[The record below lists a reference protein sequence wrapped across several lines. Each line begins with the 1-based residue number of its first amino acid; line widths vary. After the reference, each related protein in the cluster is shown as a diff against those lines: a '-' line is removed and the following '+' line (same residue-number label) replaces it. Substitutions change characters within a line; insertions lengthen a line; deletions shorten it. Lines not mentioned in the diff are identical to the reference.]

1 MLHMVSTHIIPTRN
15 EATSLCARLT
25 SVECPPI
32 RTTHSNP
39 FVDIHSF
46 AARNSN
52 SPIILP
58 AISACDVSHGHFT
71 LLHTLVATTPD
82 STNTAGINAFFTISP
97 PFPRKFP
104 HATARLFL
112 LHPDFAW
119 ISVYPA
125 INSLASAKGPSITAR
140 LPAEYRTRQ
149 PFELGCNPDASSN
162 TPAFANS

>member
-15 EATSLCARLT
+15 EAKSLCARLT

-32 RTTHSNP
+32 RTTHCNP

-46 AARNSN
+46 AAHQSN

-82 STNTAGINAFFTISP
+82 STNTAGINAFLTISP

-104 HATARLFL
+104 HATARLTL
-112 LHPDFAW
+112 LHSDFPKP
-119 ISVYPA
+119 IH
-125 INSLASAKGPSITAR
+125 SLAWSKILQLKQLPHLDLRVLSLPCRVRESFTPLQR
-140 LPAEYRTRQ
+140 LFP
-149 PFELGCNPDASSN
+149 
-162 TPAFANS
+162 